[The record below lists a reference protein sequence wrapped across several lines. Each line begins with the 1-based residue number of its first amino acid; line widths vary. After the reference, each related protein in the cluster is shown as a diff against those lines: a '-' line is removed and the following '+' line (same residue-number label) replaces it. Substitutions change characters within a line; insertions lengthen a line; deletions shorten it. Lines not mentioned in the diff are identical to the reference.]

1 LDHQAIF
8 RRDAFE
14 ASLFFSRIIRPDNEP
29 AIQAYP
35 SASDPTLKL
44 VRIYY

>member
-1 LDHQAIF
+1 LDHLATF
-8 RRDAFE
+8 RRDALA

-29 AIQAYP
+29 VIQAYP